1 MKITLSHDMLSS
13 IAQAVQKTRDCG
25 AVLEV
30 ERVAD
35 DIRRQHIDDNV
46 ALEDVIEALV
56 SLAGSAMPIK
66 FGADSIVTPK
76 VPRFL
81 RHAQSCEC
89 SALASE

>member
-1 MKITLSHDMLSS
+1 MKITLSYDMLSS

-56 SLAGSAMPIK
+56 SLAGSTMPIK
-66 FGADSIVTPK
+66 FGMDSAVTLHE
-76 VPRFL
+76 PRFL
-81 RHAQSCEC
+81 HHAQSCQC
-89 SALASE
+89 STSAGE